1 VDKQSDDNDDYFE
14 ANMKTVLPDVVEGEH
29 KEYSEGGRMVRP
41 PANLYQWWNAQ
52 DHISSMR
59 QLPFDHISIPAMNV
73 ETEGVFSDTNLF
85 ISDLR
90 SRLGGETLKRL
101 ECIRKW
107 ILGGDDESKNR
118 RHISQLTRLYGQSS
132 L

>member
-1 VDKQSDDNDDYFE
+1 MDKQSDDNDDYFE

-29 KEYSEGGRMVRP
+29 KEYSEGGHMVRS
-41 PANLYQWWNAQ
+41 PANLYQLWNAQ

-59 QLPFDHISIPAMNV
+59 QLPFDHISIPAMSA

-90 SRLGGETLKRL
+90 SRLGGETLKR
-101 ECIRKW
+101 W
-107 ILGGDDESKNR
+107 SVYANG
-118 RHISQLTRLYGQSS
+118 Y
-132 L
+132 